1 MLVKISLN
9 GGTTHKDVVWE
20 EAWLLESVCSA
31 LGLLTC
37 KYNRQEKR
45 LYSQAIGLKREQT
58 DSNSHASCHTTSLSV
73 VLSLQST
80 ILSDTFFTT
89 LRNPNNRRIHLFL
102 EVFSVLLLLCI
113 CQYSGPAKLKNWTSD
128 LWHSSNSSR
137 GCRLSQ
143 TENKR
148 MRGVWEVVAYQ
159 RVFET
164 VFGWKTKQLFTKR
177 SFTRSGVVGPL
188 TFA

>member
-1 MLVKISLN
+1 MWECAGCYKKQQELTEETKASPSGRRAKSSEPLAKKIKQSQSILVKISLN

-45 LYSQAIGLKREQT
+45 LYSQAIGLKREKT

-80 ILSDTFFTT
+80 IISDTFFTT
-89 LRNPNNRRIHLFL
+89 LRNPNNQRIHLFL
-102 EVFSVLLLLCI
+102 EVFSVLLLQCI
-113 CQYSGPAKLKNWTSD
+113 CQYSGPAILKNWTSV
-128 LWHSSNSSR
+128 
-137 GCRLSQ
+137 
-143 TENKR
+143 T
-148 MRGVWEVVAYQ
+148 
-159 RVFET
+159 FE
-164 VFGWKTKQLFTKR
+164 
-177 SFTRSGVVGPL
+177 
-188 TFA
+188 

>member
-1 MLVKISLN
+1 MWEYAGCYKKQQELTEETKASPSERRAKSSEPLAEKIKQSQSILVKISLN

-102 EVFSVLLLLCI
+102 EVFSVLLLQCI
-113 CQYSGPAKLKNWTSD
+113 CQYSGPATLKNWTSV
-128 LWHSSNSSR
+128 
-137 GCRLSQ
+137 
-143 TENKR
+143 T
-148 MRGVWEVVAYQ
+148 
-159 RVFET
+159 FE
-164 VFGWKTKQLFTKR
+164 
-177 SFTRSGVVGPL
+177 
-188 TFA
+188 

>member
-1 MLVKISLN
+1 MWECAGCYKKQQELTEETKASPSGRRAKSSEPLAEKIKQSQSILVKISLI

-20 EAWLLESVCSA
+20 EAGLLESVCSA

-80 ILSDTFFTT
+80 IISDTFFTT
-89 LRNPNNRRIHLFL
+89 LRNPNNQWIHLFL
-102 EVFSVLLLLCI
+102 EVFSVLLLQCI
-113 CQYSGPAKLKNWTSD
+113 CQYSGPAIL
-128 LWHSSNSSR
+128 
-137 GCRLSQ
+137 
-143 TENKR
+143 
-148 MRGVWEVVAYQ
+148 
-159 RVFET
+159 
-164 VFGWKTKQLFTKR
+164 
-177 SFTRSGVVGPL
+177 
-188 TFA
+188 